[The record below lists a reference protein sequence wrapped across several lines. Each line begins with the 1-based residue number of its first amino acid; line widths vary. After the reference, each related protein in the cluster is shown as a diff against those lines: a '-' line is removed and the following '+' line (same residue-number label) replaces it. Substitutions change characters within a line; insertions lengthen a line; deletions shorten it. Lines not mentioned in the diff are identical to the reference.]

1 MKAEFQIGIGG
12 AIAAVIAL
20 LWWWRT
26 RKVRG
31 DRADFALSSRQ
42 PAAGDVKTKRRLD
55 TALRELR
62 ELREALPTSA
72 QVRVERRKTNRP
84 PPDGIERRK
93 QRPGRGSQPR

>member
-1 MKAEFQIGIGG
+1 VKAEFQIGIGG

-20 LWWWRT
+20 LWWWRI

-31 DRADFALSSRQ
+31 ERSDFAASSRQ

-62 ELREALPTSA
+62 ELREHCQV
-72 QVRVERRKTNRP
+72 QVRCALNAASQAALRP
-84 PPDGIERRK
+84 TG
-93 QRPGRGSQPR
+93 